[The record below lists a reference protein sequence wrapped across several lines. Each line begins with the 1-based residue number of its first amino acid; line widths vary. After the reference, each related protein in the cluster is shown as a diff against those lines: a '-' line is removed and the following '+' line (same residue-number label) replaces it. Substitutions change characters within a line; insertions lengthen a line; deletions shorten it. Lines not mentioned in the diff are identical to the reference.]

1 MKIKVKK
8 LPYEK
13 AITLKPAQHK
23 NPSRPSKVLKLLI
36 QILSK
41 SELKNVNFNY
51 EFKDRDKI
59 GNSPCLILMNHSS
72 FLDLKIAS
80 KIFKKTNYN
89 IVSTTDAL
97 VGKEL
102 LMRKIGCIPTQ
113 KFVHD
118 ITLIKDIKYAIEK
131 LKTSVLMYPEAGYS
145 LDGANTPIP
154 EGLGKFIKLLKVPVV
169 FVKTY
174 GAFHYDPLYNC
185 LQKRQVEVSADV
197 SVLVSKEETTTL
209 SIEELSSKVETAFTF
224 DNFKWQK
231 DNGVKITEPFRAKG
245 LERVLYKCP
254 NCKAEGKTVGEGI
267 GFKCKNCGKTYTLT
281 EYGTIEATDKN
292 TEFSHIPAWY
302 NWQREE
308 VKKEIESR
316 TYKVETNVKIMMLIN
331 YKSMYEI
338 GEGTLIHNQNGFYL
352 EGKGFPLKYQQ
363 GVLAS
368 YSLNSDYFWYE
379 IGDVISIGDKSG
391 LYYCFPEEKG
401 IVTKLRLATEE
412 FYKIAK
418 ENLKK

>member
-8 LPYEK
+8 MPYEK
-13 AITLKPAQHK
+13 VIALKPARRK
-23 NPSRPSKVLKLLI
+23 NPSRPSKILKLLVR
-36 QILSK
+36 ILSA
-41 SELKNVNFNY
+41 SELKNVNFKY
-51 EFKDRDKI
+51 EFKDREKL

-154 EGLGKFIKLLKVPVV
+154 EGIGKFIKLLKVPVV

-185 LQKRQVEVSADV
+185 LQRRKVDVSADV
-197 SVLVSKEETTTL
+197 SVLVSKEEALTL
-209 SIEELSSKVETAFTF
+209 SIDELSSKVETAFTF

-231 DNGVKITEPFRAKG
+231 EKGVKITEPFRAKG

-254 NCKAEGKTVGEGI
+254 NCKKESETIGEGI
-267 GFKCKNCGKTYTLT
+267 GFKCKNCDKTYILT
-281 EYGTIEATDKN
+281 EFGEMQATDGN
-292 TEFSHIPAWY
+292 TEFSHIPTWY

-308 VKKEIESR
+308 VRKEILSG
-316 TYKVETNVKIMMLIN
+316 TYKVETKVKIMMLVN
-331 YKSMYEI
+331 YKAMYEI

-352 EGKGFPLKYQQ
+352 EGKDFPLKYQQ

-379 IGDVISIGDKSG
+379 IGDVISVGDKSG

-412 FYKIAK
+412 LYKIAK